1 MRIKNSYLE
10 VERKANIHFPYLTET
25 ITHTH
30 TKFHTFVRTHRHNAY
45 DIIITHLTA
54 YVKNKAKCIGELN
67 RR

>member
-25 ITHTH
+25 ITHT
-30 TKFHTFVRTHRHNAY
+30 KFHTFLRTHLHIY

-54 YVKNKAKCIGELN
+54 YVENKANCIRELN

>member
-25 ITHTH
+25 ITHT
-30 TKFHTFVRTHRHNAY
+30 KFHTYLRTHIYNAY

-54 YVKNKAKCIGELN
+54 NVETKANCIGELN